1 MPTDLTCPSCD
12 LRVSIG
18 GYFTNHKDGFS
29 GRSLVPCGACGTQH
43 AIKHGIRDSGPEYFD
58 VQKIIVD
65 SFPPDALDRVVVR
78 VQKFRKP
85 KTTLPEALAIAR
97 DVPFTLVES
106 TSASQALQI
115 TEDLEKIE
123 IQSHR
128 ETIGRERNPLFG
140 LAQADRIA
148 YHARPQHG
156 DVVLPWLETEEPVP
170 AEVSAMR
177 CMACGRV
184 GTLLRTPP
192 AALFCP
198 ACGRANLAEAGFWL
212 T

>member
-115 TEDLEKIE
+115 VEDLEKIE

-140 LAQADRIA
+140 LSQADRIA

-156 DVVLPWLETEEPVP
+156 DMVLPWLETEEPVP

-177 CMACGRV
+177 CMACGCV

-192 AALFCP
+192 AALCCP